1 MKDHLVELL
10 QQAIE
15 TLTNEGVIPGEAAP
29 TVEVEPARDRNHGD
43 FASNMA
49 LKAAKPAGMKP
60 RDLAD
65 RIVAAL
71 PDDGAIHKVEVAGP
85 GFINLFV
92 SQASQFDI
100 LRTIREQ
107 GRDFGR
113 QDLGQG
119 KSVQVEFV
127 SANPT
132 GPLHVGHGRGAA
144 YGASVSDLLEAVG
157 YSVHR
162 EYYVNDAGRQMS
174 ILALS
179 VWLRY
184 LEQGGETLTFP
195 ANGYRG
201 DYVLPV
207 ARQLHEDEGTAF
219 QHPAEAV
226 FRGVPADE
234 PDGGDKEAHIDGL
247 VQRARE
253 LIGEESFARVF
264 DLALN
269 AILTDIQEDL
279 AGFGIHFDEWF
290 SERSLRP
297 DIESAL
303 QRLDRNGHLYEES
316 GATWFRATTFGDDKD
331 RVVRRDNG
339 DTTYFASD
347 IAYHLNK
354 FERGFDKVI
363 NVWGADHHGYMA
375 RVRGAMEALGVDPGR
390 LDIQLV
396 QFAILYRGS
405 ERLSMSTRSGSFVT
419 LRELRDEV
427 GKDAARFFYVTRKA
441 EQHMDFDL
449 ELAKSE
455 SKDNPVY
462 YIQYAH
468 ARVSSMLEKMRA
480 RGLDSSVSLKPS
492 ILEHLELEEEKDIAA
507 MMARYPE
514 TLGRA
519 AQALEPHQLTHYL
532 RDLAGQFHSYYN
544 AHKVLVDDDQLRQA
558 RVALSLAVQQVLAN
572 GLELLGIN
580 APASM

>member
-1 MKDHLVELL
+1 MKDRIADLL
-10 QQAIE
+10 QNAVE
-15 TLTNEGVIPGEAAP
+15 NLTAEGVIPTEAAP

-43 FASNMA
+43 FASNVA
-49 LKAAKPAGMKP
+49 LKAAKPAGMNP
-60 RDLAD
+60 WDLAEK
-65 RIVAAL
+65 IVAAL
-71 PDDGAIHKVEVAGP
+71 PGDSSIRKVEIAGP

-92 SQASQFDI
+92 SSVSQFDI

-107 GRDFGR
+107 GRAFGR
-113 QDLGQG
+113 QNLGQN

-157 YSVHR
+157 YRVHR

-184 LEQGGETLTFP
+184 LEQGGETFTFP
-195 ANGYRG
+195 ANGYQG
-201 DYVLPV
+201 DYILPI
-207 ARQLHEDEGTAF
+207 ARQLRTDEGDDL
-219 QHPAEAV
+219 QHPAASV
-226 FRGVPADE
+226 FDGIPADE
-234 PDGGDKEAHIDGL
+234 PGGGDKEAHIDAL
-247 VQRARE
+247 VQRART
-253 LIGEESFARVF
+253 LIGEQAFARVF

-269 AILTDIQEDL
+269 AILTDIQQDL
-279 AGFGIHFDEWF
+279 AGFGVHFDDWF

-297 DIESAL
+297 DIEDAL
-303 QRLDRNGHLYEES
+303 QRLQNNGHLYEEN

-375 RVRGAMEALGVDPGR
+375 RVRGAIEALGVDSER

-405 ERLSMSTRSGSFVT
+405 ERLSMSTRSGSFVS

-468 ARVSSMLEKMRA
+468 ARVCSMLEKMRSQ
-480 RGLDSSVSLKPS
+480 GLETRITPEPQL
-492 ILEHLELEEEKDIAA
+492 LEQLELEEEKDIAA
-507 MMARYPE
+507 QMARYPE
-514 TLGRA
+514 LLGKA
-519 AQALEPHQLTHYL
+519 AEALEPHQLTHYL
-532 RDLAGQFHSYYN
+532 RDLAGHFHSYYN
-544 AHKVLVDDDQLRQA
+544 AHKVLVADESLSQA

-572 GLELLGIN
+572 GLELLGVN
-580 APASM
+580 APESM